1 MARRRSNFIDDIT
14 EMLVMLSQIH
24 WGVGLIFTVV
34 SAFSFF
40 VLFPSFLPPPNPTPL
55 ITQMSSPITSMLL
68 FVIKLMGIL
77 FTASFGLATLVS
89 IFRKK
94 I

>member
-1 MARRRSNFIDDIT
+1 MARRRSNFIDDIA

-24 WGVGLIFTVV
+24 WGVGLIFTIV

-40 VLFPSFLPPPNPTPL
+40 VLFPSFLPQPNPTPL
-55 ITQMSSPITSMLL
+55 VTQLSSPITSMLL

-77 FTASFGLATLVS
+77 FTGSFGIATLVAL
-89 IFRKK
+89 FRRKV
-94 I
+94 

>member
-1 MARRRSNFIDDIT
+1 MTRKVGFIDDMT
-14 EMLVMLSQIH
+14 EIVVTLSQIH
-24 WGVGLIFTVV
+24 WGVGLIFTIV

-55 ITQMSSPITSMLL
+55 VTQLSSPITSVLL
-68 FVIKLMGIL
+68 FIIKLMGIL
-77 FTASFGLATLVS
+77 VTGSFGLATLVS

-94 I
+94 V

>member
-1 MARRRSNFIDDIT
+1 MARRSGFIDDIT
-14 EMLVMLSQIH
+14 EMLVMLSQTH
-24 WGVGLIFTVV
+24 WGVGLIFTIV

-55 ITQMSSPITSMLL
+55 VTQLSSPITSILL
-68 FVIKLMGIL
+68 FVIKSMGIL
-77 FTASFGLATLVS
+77 VTGSFGLATLVS

-94 I
+94 V